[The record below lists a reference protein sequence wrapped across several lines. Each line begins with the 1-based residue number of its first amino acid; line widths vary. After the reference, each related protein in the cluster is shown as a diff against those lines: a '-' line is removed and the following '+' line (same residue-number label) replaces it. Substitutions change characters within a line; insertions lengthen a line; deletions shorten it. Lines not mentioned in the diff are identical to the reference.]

1 MARTITL
8 LSVCVISAIIVVDA
22 KIGFVKDLSMD
33 ATFPPPVFRP
43 DPSIPEGHLRPLGK
57 FQHRTYIVI

>member
-1 MARTITL
+1 MQPTIATL
-8 LSVCVISAIIVVDA
+8 MVVVMVLA
-22 KIGFVKDLSMD
+22 VAQGKIGFVKDQSMD

-57 FQHRTYIVI
+57 RKVIG